1 MAIVTKVLQKF
12 DFVSRPPE
20 LKSPVLNLKQVIC
33 RFFKNQRKITS
44 FLPGTEKK
52 RIQYAFLKMSLRKLS
67 IFFIETDAVFINE
80 ISLLIEIYIWDT
92 TNTYFIL
99 MATNLPACNLF
110 LV

>member
-33 RFFKNQRKITS
+33 RFFQKLERNLSYLEQK
-44 FLPGTEKK
+44 KK

>member
-1 MAIVTKVLQKF
+1 M
-12 DFVSRPPE
+12 
-20 LKSPVLNLKQVIC
+20 
-33 RFFKNQRKITS
+33 TS
-44 FLPGTEKK
+44 FLPRTEKK

-99 MATNLPACNLF
+99 MATNLPAACNLF